1 MERYKLTI
9 EEGVSMQEIMAAI
22 FPSHV
27 SVILDKISKCGR
39 DYEYIKCLLDDLYVC
54 WGKYDKSTYLLSYLK
69 YSLGLFEIPVCGF
82 MEVDERR
89 GGIMHINMDTGKAWD
104 EKGVSVPASQF
115 ENFFEERI
123 MHTRLTTFALSV
135 IKEWVRN
142 KEIQQQATSEPQQ
155 MPQKRKGAP
164 NKSNKDIRDCIQGED
179 KSIIER
185 LKRLTL
191 NTDGSRKRGNAFY
204 LYIGVCVKEGFMLKP
219 TYGQIKAEFGDV
231 GSQSGYNKYMSNQNW
246 TEAEHISVK
255 NAIEAER

>member
-1 MERYKLTI
+1 
-9 EEGVSMQEIMAAI
+9 MQEIMGAI

-54 WGKYDKSTYLLSYLK
+54 WGRYGKSTYLLEYLK

-104 EKGVSVPASQF
+104 EKGESVPASQF

-135 IKEWVRN
+135 IKEWVRK
-142 KEIQQQATSEPQQ
+142 KEIQLQVTSEPQQ
-155 MPQKRKGAP
+155 VLTYTENLIQLFHGNTHLIDELIGKPDKEKA
-164 NKSNKDIRDCIQGED
+164 DCITQWARGKD
-179 KSIIER
+179 KFGKPLIENPDNGLKKAFAEALKENGIIRESIRTFRDR
-185 LKRLTL
+185 L
-191 NTDGSRKRGNAFY
+191 
-204 LYIGVCVKEGFMLKP
+204 
-219 TYGQIKAEFGDV
+219 
-231 GSQSGYNKYMSNQNW
+231 
-246 TEAEHISVK
+246 
-255 NAIEAER
+255 